1 MLFHRAV
8 FLKNNNKLITQL
20 IKLSIYLIK
29 LKNQLK
35 TIYLT
40 IIKYQYRYQIHDL
53 KELRVGC
60 VLALEGKLF
69 KRTEPRYRN
78 LHLPASVLGLGKK
91 RLYFEFLKLYE

>member
-8 FLKNNNKLITQL
+8 IFKNNERLISEQ

-29 LKNQLK
+29 LKTNKKLSIQLS
-35 TIYLT
+35 LN
-40 IIKYQYRYQIHDL
+40 IIGILKMHDL

-69 KRTEPRYRN
+69 QRTEPRYRKLRLQA
-78 LHLPASVLGLGKK
+78 LH
-91 RLYFEFLKLYE
+91 FEFLS